1 MARISFSP
9 YNYVKFEDSLLDLRK
24 LMHSVQGRY
33 AGFGHI
39 QQRKAKIAVNKGVA
53 NGYEG

>member
-9 YNYVKFEDSLLDLRK
+9 HNYVKFEDSLLDLRK